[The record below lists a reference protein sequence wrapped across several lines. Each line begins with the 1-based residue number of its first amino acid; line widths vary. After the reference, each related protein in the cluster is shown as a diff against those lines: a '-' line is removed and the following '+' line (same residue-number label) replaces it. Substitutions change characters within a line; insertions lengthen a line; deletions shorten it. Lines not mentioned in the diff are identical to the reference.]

1 MADLSRVNEKISTL
15 ANKVDE
21 LLARPQGA
29 VDGTGGVGQADVD
42 AIESRLDEIL
52 ARLP

>member
-15 ANKVDE
+15 AQKVDE
-21 LLARPQGA
+21 LLTRANSNPGDGGDAQAA
-29 VDGTGGVGQADVD
+29 VDS
-42 AIESRLDEIL
+42 IESRIDELL